1 MKINT
6 DGKKTYATAGGQ
18 LLFGLLGIA
27 CFLKP
32 DLVSIASSCGLTILT
47 PDQALL
53 SLFLGLS
60 QIFSGAKSIF
70 SRMAITKINKD
81 K

>member
-6 DGKKTYATAGGQ
+6 DGKKTYTVACGQ
-18 LLFGLLGIA
+18 LLFGILGIV

-32 DLVSIASSCGLTILT
+32 DLVTVASTYGLTVLT

-53 SLFLGLS
+53 SLFLGIS

-70 SRMAITKINKD
+70 SRIAISNIAK
-81 K
+81 

>member
-1 MKINT
+1 MNT

-18 LLFGLLGIA
+18 LIFGILGIA

-32 DLVSIASSCGLTILT
+32 DLVSVASAYGLTVLT

-53 SLFLGLS
+53 SLALGVS
-60 QIFSGAKSIF
+60 QLLHGLKSIF
-70 SRMAITKINKD
+70 SRMAIAKLAD

>member
-1 MKINT
+1 MTT
-6 DGKKTYATAGGQ
+6 DGKKTYTTAGGQ
-18 LLFGLLGIA
+18 LLFGILGIA

-32 DLVSIASSCGLTILT
+32 DLVSIASAYGLTVLT

-70 SRMAITKINKD
+70 SRMAIAKIAK
-81 K
+81 